1 MDYEKLARDIYALMG
16 PADNITQV
24 YHCMTRLRLHV
35 QEEHFTKEQLS
46 AIPGVLGINKSGDEW
61 QIVVGPGK
69 AGKVTAAFKALLTQS
84 AAPASA
90 AASSSVASLA
100 KQAAVGDGKALHDAI
115 RKKNATPIKL
125 ALKKIAQIF
134 TPIIPAFIAC
144 GLITGILNI
153 ILKAEPSLASLPL
166 IQMLAVAGNA
176 VFFGLNIFVG
186 INSAKTVGGSP
197 MLGGVMAAVISH
209 PMLTQITFLDSPLI
223 PGRGGI
229 IAVLLVVLFSSYLE
243 KKLHQLVPVM
253 LDLFITPLLTVLVS
267 TLVALCIFQ
276 PIAGVISEAIGTAAT
291 SSIDAGGA
299 VTGFILG
306 GTFLPMVMCGVHQG
320 LTPIHAELLS
330 RYGVNIL
337 LPILAMAGG
346 GQVGASLAVYVKTK
360 NKSLRKTIASAL
372 PVGIM
377 GVGEP
382 LIYGVTLPLG
392 KPFIGACL
400 GGAAGGAIQA
410 AYMVGSTSMG
420 ISGLPLTLS
429 TNHMLI
435 YLAGLLTAYI
445 VGFIITWIVGFDD
458 PES

>member
-35 QEEHFTKEQLS
+35 QEEHFTKEQLA

-69 AGKVTAAFKALLTQS
+69 AGKVTTAFKALLTQPTVPTS
-84 AAPASA
+84 ADS
-90 AASSSVASLA
+90 SSSVASLA
-100 KQAAVGDGKALHDAI
+100 KQAAVGDGQALHEAI
-115 RKKNATPIKL
+115 RKKNATPVKL

-153 ILKAEPSLASLPL
+153 ILKAEPSLIAVPL
-166 IQMLAVAGNA
+166 VQMLAVAGNA

-186 INSAKTVGGSP
+186 INSAKIFGGSP

-209 PMLTQITFLDSPLI
+209 PMLTQITFLGSPLI

-253 LDLFITPLLTVLVS
+253 LDLFVTPLLTVLVS

-360 NKSLRKTIASAL
+360 NKSLCPACRH
-372 PVGIM
+372 
-377 GVGEP
+377 
-382 LIYGVTLPLG
+382 YGRR
-392 KPFIGACL
+392 
-400 GGAAGGAIQA
+400 
-410 AYMVGSTSMG
+410 
-420 ISGLPLTLS
+420 
-429 TNHMLI
+429 
-435 YLAGLLTAYI
+435 
-445 VGFIITWIVGFDD
+445 
-458 PES
+458 

>member
-1 MDYEKLARDIYALMG
+1 MDYEKLAHDIYALMG
-16 PADNITQV
+16 PADNISHV
-24 YHCMTRLRLHV
+24 YHCMTRMRLHV
-35 QEEHFTKEQLS
+35 HEEHFTEEQLAALS
-46 AIPGVLGINKSGDEW
+46 GVLGINKSGDEW

-69 AGKVTAAFKALLTQS
+69 AANLTTAFKALLAQ
-84 AAPASA
+84 PASSV
-90 AASSSVASLA
+90 SSTNAPSVSALA
-100 KQAAVGDGKALHDAI
+100 KQASVGDGSALHEAI
-115 RKKNATPIKL
+115 RQKNATPGKL
-125 ALKKIAQIF
+125 LLKKIAQIF

-153 ILKAEPSLASLPL
+153 LLYTEPSWASLPL
-166 IQMLAVAGNA
+166 VQMLAVAGNA

-186 INSAKTVGGSP
+186 INSAKTFGGSP
-197 MLGGVMAAVISH
+197 MLGGVMAAIISH

-229 IAVLLVVLFSSYLE
+229 IAVLLVVLFSSYIE
-243 KKLHQLVPVM
+243 KQLHRHVPSM
-253 LDLFITPLLTVLVS
+253 FDLFITPLLTVLVS
-267 TLVALCIFQ
+267 TFVALCIVQ
-276 PIAGVISEAIGTAAT
+276 PIAGFISEVIGTAAT
-291 SSIDAGGA
+291 TAIDTGGA
-299 VTGFILG
+299 VTGCILG

-346 GQVGASLAVYVKTK
+346 GQVGASLAVYAKTK
-360 NKSLRKTIASAL
+360 NKALRKTIVSAL

-392 KPFIGACL
+392 KPFIGACI
-400 GGAAGGAIQA
+400 GGAAGGTVQA

-435 YLAGLLTAYI
+435 YLAGLLTAYAI
-445 VGFIITWIVGFDD
+445 GFAATWIIGFTD